1 MDHQLY
7 VSLILSGVD
16 EKSEVILSTLGFI
29 SSVNSISYLK
39 AKPIF
44 CDCENDTLGIE
55 KNLRFFKTKIVK

>member
-1 MDHQLY
+1 M
-7 VSLILSGVD
+7 SLILSGVD

-44 CDCENDTLGIE
+44 CDCENDTLGIDP
-55 KNLRFFKTKIVK
+55 KKTL